1 MKKQVLFA
9 AVAALAFSPVVAL
22 AQQNVP
28 ELPASSPTSRVQTRV
43 GVTDFS
49 IDYASPGIKGRKVW
63 GGVVPLDKIWRT
75 GANATTK
82 LTVSR
87 DFTFGTTKVPAGSYA
102 IFSIPGKTEWTMILN
117 AKPEGWGA
125 TQYDQKHDVARVKVK
140 PTALP
145 SSRERMTFIFSDMTD
160 DGANIDLE
168 WEKLRVRVPVSVDT
182 KAHVAANIDQ
192 AVQNAWRPHF
202 ASARYILES
211 GGDVDQALALADK
224 SIAIQPTWWNQ
235 WVRAQALG
243 KKGRKGDARAAAE
256 EAMRL
261 GQGDGVFEGFFRP
274 QVTSAIAG
282 WK

>member
-9 AVAALAFSPVVAL
+9 AVAALALSPIAAF
-22 AQQNVP
+22 AQQNNP
-28 ELPASSPTSRVQTRV
+28 DLPAASPTSRIQTRV

-49 IDYASPGIKGRKVW
+49 VDYASPAIKGRKIW
-63 GGVVPLDKIWRT
+63 GGLVPLDQIWRT

-82 LTVSR
+82 FTSSR
-87 DFTFGTTKVPAGSYA
+87 DFTFGGTKVPAGSYA
-102 IFSIPGKTEWTMILN
+102 IFSIPGKNEWTMILN

-125 TQYDQKHDVARVKVK
+125 TQYDQKHDVARAKVK
-140 PTALP
+140 PIPLAG
-145 SSRERMTFIFSDMTD
+145 SRERMTFIFSDMTD
-160 DGANIDLE
+160 DAANLDLE
-168 WEKLRVRVPVSVDT
+168 WEKVRIRVPLTVDT
-182 KAHVAANIDQ
+182 KAHVAANIES
-192 AVQNAWRPHF
+192 AVNGAWRPHF

-211 GGDVDQALALADK
+211 GGDVDRALELAEK
-224 SIAIQPTWWNQ
+224 SVAIQPTWWNQ

-243 KKGRKGDARAAAE
+243 KKGRKADARAAAE

-261 GQGDGVFEGFFRP
+261 GQGDGVFEGFFKP